1 MWKQNKWK
9 IIVSSIITLLP
20 MLFGIIVWD
29 ELPAQMSTHWGIN
42 GAVDGKSSA
51 ACTVFILPLILLA
64 VNWLCLW
71 GTSFDPKNKN
81 QNKKAMNLIF
91 WIMPVISLF
100 SNGVIYA
107 TAFGME
113 LNVIRLMPLLLG
125 LMFVFI
131 GNYMP
136 KCKQNFTLGIKIKWT
151 LENEENWNATHRF
164 AGKVWVLGGLLL
176 LFCTFLPTK
185 LLVYVSFIMLI
196 PIVFIPII
204 YSYIYYRKQLREGT
218 YHAKEIVEDAWQ
230 RNSKKVSLIVIP
242 LILIFVGII
251 MFTGEVTLDYKEESF
266 TVDASFWSELTVD
279 YDAID
284 SIELRKNFDRGTRT
298 NGLGSA
304 TLLAGAFENDE
315 FGNYT
320 LYSYVKCKDAVI
332 LKIDQ
337 KILVINGEDA
347 ASTNAIYQELL
358 NRHEGK

>member
-1 MWKQNKWK
+1 
-9 IIVSSIITLLP
+9 
-20 MLFGIIVWD
+20 
-29 ELPAQMSTHWGIN
+29 
-42 GAVDGKSSA
+42 
-51 ACTVFILPLILLA
+51 
-64 VNWLCLW
+64 
-71 GTSFDPKNKN
+71 
-81 QNKKAMNLIF
+81 
-91 WIMPVISLF
+91 
-100 SNGVIYA
+100 
-107 TAFGME
+107 
-113 LNVIRLMPLLLG
+113 
-125 LMFVFI
+125 
-131 GNYMP
+131 
-136 KCKQNFTLGIKIKWT
+136 
-151 LENEENWNATHRF
+151 
-164 AGKVWVLGGLLL
+164 
-176 LFCTFLPTK
+176 
-185 LLVYVSFIMLI
+185 MLI

-218 YHAKEIVEDAWQ
+218 YHTKEIVEDAWQ
-230 RNSKKVSLIVIP
+230 KNSKKISLIVVP

-358 NRHEGK
+358 NRHEEK